1 MEIPN
6 VTEKVK
12 VKKIERPK
20 KVKKTLEEKRKYHR
34 ERARIY
40 YSDPV
45 NKEKQRLKML
55 ARRADPIERAKINKN
70 KREGK
75 KQKKKL
81 NIVYLHKRLKL
92 IWMVR
97 GLIKMG

>member
-6 VTEKVK
+6 VTKKVK
-12 VKKIERPK
+12 VKKIRQK
-20 KVKKTLEEKRKYHR
+20 KVPKTLDEKRKDSR

-75 KQKKKL
+75 PQKKKL

-97 GLIKMG
+97 GLIKME